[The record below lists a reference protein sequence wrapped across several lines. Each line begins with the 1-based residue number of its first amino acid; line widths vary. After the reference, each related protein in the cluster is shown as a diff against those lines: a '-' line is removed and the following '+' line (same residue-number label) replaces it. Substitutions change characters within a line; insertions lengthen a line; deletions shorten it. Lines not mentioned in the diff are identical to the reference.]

1 MFYFSFEKNNLN
13 YQSVLRLAYLNF
25 VFIVSKIIFLS
36 IVMLRVL
43 VDNLRLADQIQIK
56 KKFQTKNVI
65 ESLKII
71 CTKQINFVVD

>member
-1 MFYFSFEKNNLN
+1 MFYLSFEKNILN
-13 YQSVLRLAYLNF
+13 FQSVLRLVYLSF